1 MVYKR
6 IIRVLSMVL
15 LTVLIF
21 TVFFVTVSATTE
33 ENTGDEAEK
42 QELIALAKN
51 AHCMYLMLAG
61 EYRNFKYCA
70 PDVKEF
76 ILQNGYAELPL
87 QTYPCPVI
95 TGKWEDGKPVET
107 YTGYAYAAKMDSIE
121 TWKIEIEKYFTKD
134 LFGFTTGIRGIPELT
149 DVLYEHDGRT
159 YAHDLSLS
167 NDLVMHWDETDIL
180 FLSEDEAEAIFHWHL
195 LGDERILGTSTMQMK
210 KNQRG
215 WRVCGGDHFDYF
227 RGSVTPET
235 GDNTP
240 VLLTM
245 TALSVLGLCALAVA
259 VGRRKKERF

>member
-1 MVYKR
+1 MVCKR
-6 IIRVLSMVL
+6 IKRVLSMIL
-15 LTVLIF
+15 LTVFIF
-21 TVFFVTVSATTE
+21 MVFFVSVSATTG
-33 ENTGDEAEK
+33 ENTEDETEK
-42 QELIALAKN
+42 QELIALAKD

-87 QTYPCPVI
+87 QTYPCPII

-121 TWKIEIEKYFTKD
+121 TWKAEIEKYFTKD

-167 NDLVMHWDETDIL
+167 NELVMHWDETNIL
-180 FLSEDEAEAIFHWHL
+180 FLSEEKAEATFHWNL
-195 LGDERILGTSTMQMK
+195 LGDERILGTSTMQMQK
-210 KNQRG
+210 TERG
-215 WRVCGGDHFDYF
+215 WRVCGGNHFDYF
-227 RGSVTPET
+227 RGSAMPET

-240 VLLTM
+240 VFLTL
-245 TALSVLGLCALAVA
+245 TALSVLGICALAVT
-259 VGRRKKERF
+259 VKRKEKQT